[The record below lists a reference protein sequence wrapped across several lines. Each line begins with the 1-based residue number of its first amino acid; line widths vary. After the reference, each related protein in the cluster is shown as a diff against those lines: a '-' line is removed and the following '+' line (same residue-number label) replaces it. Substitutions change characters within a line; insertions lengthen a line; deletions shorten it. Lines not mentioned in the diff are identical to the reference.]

1 MVLTYQNK
9 IQHSHFWPPNLNSSS
24 ILIPSCAASRYP
36 TLCTL
41 LFPFTVTKTAL
52 LHVTFTQ
59 AQLRIRN
66 KAKINWVGMIAL
78 KWIRCLK
85 YYLKLCVNGCQRS
98 NSLPGNTTITL
109 VKRASIS
116 EPAAPSGI
124 TCTVNHLHQIKLRI
138 RPQHFP
144 GVNKGMPT
152 SDLLAPLWLSK
163 GRSSRCCMKLKQ
175 TRS

>member
-1 MVLTYQNK
+1 MASNLSYNSQF
-9 IQHSHFWPPNLNSSS
+9 SPPNLNSSS
-24 ILIPSCAASRYP
+24 ILIPTCAASWYP
-36 TLCTL
+36 RPIHPA
-41 LFPFTVTKTAL
+41 FPFTVTKIAL
-52 LHVTFTQ
+52 LHVAFTQ

-124 TCTVNHLHQIKLRI
+124 TCTVNHPHRIKLCI
-138 RPQHFP
+138 GLQDFP
-144 GVNKGMPT
+144 GVNKGCQQVIYCVHY
-152 SDLLAPLWLSK
+152 AF
-163 GRSSRCCMKLKQ
+163 
-175 TRS
+175 